1 MPQSAVLLMDLQ
13 VDFLAPSGARMPVAP
28 EDAVRVIDT
37 ANAVLS
43 GEVLSTS
50 LPILIV
56 NQFPRSARLANF
68 FRHGA
73 AIEGSPGAKLDER
86 IHAKES
92 TPVFPKNSASA
103 FSNPKLN
110 TYLKSQGVL
119 HLHVFGVF
127 AEGCV
132 RATALEAKQLG
143 YTVTVPLDAI
153 GTDANFKRGFARW
166 SMQRAGVALIPTLL
180 DAKNAT

>member
-13 VDFLAPSGARMPVAP
+13 VDFLAQSGARMPVAP
-28 EDAVRVIDT
+28 QDAIRVIKT

-43 GEVLSTS
+43 GEILSTS

-56 NQFPRSARLANF
+56 NQFPRRARLANF

-73 AIEGSPGAKLDER
+73 AIEGTPGANLDNR
-86 IHAKES
+86 IHVKAG
-92 TPVFPKNSASA
+92 TPIFPKHSASA
-103 FSNPKLN
+103 FSNPELN
-110 TYLKSQGVL
+110 TYLKSQGIM
-119 HLHVFGVF
+119 HLHVLGVF

-166 SMQRAGVALIPTLL
+166 SMQRAGVTLVPTLL
-180 DAKNAT
+180 ATKNAT